1 MSGWKGESDGIGIIV
16 IFAEQGE
23 YWYYSLSNLSEYVRP
38 AAMTTTVRRPRLPKP
53 LALPMKLLPRKFHGY
68 ALSKIL
74 NQLFKQEMQDG
85 ELDFLEARTV
95 RINVT
100 DAGLNYSVSMQ
111 QGLFVEAGGA
121 DVDLT
126 ISGTV
131 YDYLLLVTNRE
142 DPDTLFF
149 QRYLTMDGDTG
160 LGVHL
165 KNMLAA
171 VEMENLPLPRQFQP
185 AIDRCLAVYERFA

>member
-1 MSGWKGESDGIGIIV
+1 MPH
-16 IFAEQGE
+16 
-23 YWYYSLSNLSEYVRP
+23 P
-38 AAMTTTVRRPRLPKP
+38 ARRPKLPKP
-53 LALPMKLLPRKFHGY
+53 LSLPLKLLPAKLHGY

-74 NQLFKQEMQDG
+74 NQVFKREITEG
-85 ELDFLEARTV
+85 ELDFLEGRTV
-95 RINVT
+95 CIDVT
-100 DAGLNYSVSMQ
+100 DAGLRYTVSMQ
-111 QGLFVEAGGA
+111 QGLFVEAGNQPA
-121 DVDLT
+121 ALT
-126 ISGTV
+126 IRGSV

-149 QRYLTMDGDTG
+149 QRHLTMDGDTG

-171 VEMENLPLPRQFQP
+171 VEMESLPLPSRFRP